1 MPDRVLRYLSALFLV
16 CAFSLPSQG
25 SAQTHSSVSVSEPYQ
40 LRTSELLAIFQGAEG
55 EESFFAQ
62 SFLNVITVV
71 QFRTGMAQ
79 LRAQYGKPLA
89 ISRIIPASDFDG
101 TVEVQYE
108 KAVIAAR
115 MVLDRDPPY
124 PVIGLQITGVNI
136 AEDSVGKIKE
146 ELQNL
151 PGQAGFEIAE
161 ISNGTPV
168 FIDGFNQSEQFAI
181 GSVFKLYVLAT
192 LSEQI
197 RRGEKKWSDVVALNQ
212 KSLPSG
218 VLQNWPA
225 GAPLTLQTLATL
237 MISISDNTA
246 TDVLIEDVGRKEIER
261 LLRNSGHDDPLKT
274 LPFLTT
280 LETFALKM
288 PRNDALRER
297 FVAATESNQHRLLE
311 QEKSRLGI
319 DSVSVTNLATGP
331 RHIDTIEWFASPSDI
346 SKLLTAMHS
355 VKDQVV
361 IDILAINP
369 IIPPGD
375 IQRWDYIGGKGG
387 SEPGVVSFTFL
398 VRAKSGRS
406 YVISGSWN
414 NPKAPVDETKF
425 LGLMNRLL
433 NITAERR

>member
-1 MPDRVLRYLSALFLV
+1 
-16 CAFSLPSQG
+16 
-25 SAQTHSSVSVSEPYQ
+25 
-40 LRTSELLAIFQGAEG
+40 
-55 EESFFAQ
+55 
-62 SFLNVITVV
+62 
-71 QFRTGMAQ
+71 MAQ
-79 LRAQYGKPLA
+79 LRVQYGQPIAVL
-89 ISRIIPASDFDG
+89 RIIPASDFDG

-146 ELQNL
+146 EMRALL
-151 PGQAGFEIAE
+151 GQTGFEVAE
-161 ISNGTPV
+161 ISNGTPAY
-168 FIDGFNQSEQFAI
+168 IDGLNQRKQFAI

-197 RRGEKKWSDVVALNQ
+197 KGGEKKWSDVVALNHQ
-212 KSLPSG
+212 SLPSG

-246 TDVLIEDVGRKEIER
+246 TDMLIDHVGRRKIEQ
-261 LLRNSGHDDPLKT
+261 LLRRSGHSDPSKA

-288 PRNDALRER
+288 PRNDDLRER
-297 FVAATESNQHRLLE
+297 FAAATESNQHRLLE

-319 DSVSVTNLATGP
+319 DSVSVTNLATSP
-331 RHIDTIEWFASPSDI
+331 RHIDTIEWFASPADI
-346 SKLLTAMHS
+346 SKLLAAMHS

-361 IDILAINP
+361 TEILAINP

-375 IQRWDYIGGKGG
+375 AKRWEYVGSKGG
-387 SEPGVVSFTFL
+387 SEPGVVSFAFL
-398 VRAKSGRS
+398 IEAKSGRS
-406 YVISGSWN
+406 YAISGSWN
-414 NPKAPVDETKF
+414 NPKTPVDETKF